1 MFIGRERE
9 LSKLNK
15 MYQSEMFEFTVLYG
29 RRRVGK
35 TTLIREFMRDKEGI
49 FYMSIEGTKKE
60 NLQGLSKAVL
70 SKNVLQQNTAQFR
83 DFEAL
88 LDYIDTL
95 AKTEKRMIIAID
107 EYPYLAASYPSI
119 SSMLQSH
126 IDNCW
131 KDSKLFFILC
141 GSSMSFMEEQV
152 LGYKSPLYG
161 RRTAQF
167 KIHPFT
173 FFEARKMLSDFS
185 KEEQAILYGVCGGI
199 PEYLSRVSAKLSVH
213 ENLTQLFFE
222 ESGRLFEEP
231 INLMKQELKEPMSY
245 HSIISAIAS
254 GASKVNEIATK
265 TGLET
270 SGCSNQLSSLI
281 SLGIV
286 CKETPIT
293 EPETSRKTLYRLA
306 DSMYVFWYR
315 FVRPNISS
323 ISRGVGE
330 QIYSSVVIHQLSDFM
345 GEVFEEICQQYLF
358 LPGIYET
365 LPFPVGKAGHWWG
378 NNPKK
383 KCQEEIDLMSVY
395 EDKVLIGECKWK
407 NEKVG
412 MSVIEKLLERGELFS
427 HKEKNYII
435 FSKSGFSGEVIE
447 YARVNENIRLV
458 DFEMMCGEGNA

>member
-9 LSKLNK
+9 LNKLNK
-15 MYQSEMFEFTVLYG
+15 MYQSEMFEFAVLYG

-70 SKNVLQQNTAQFR
+70 SKDELQQNSAQFR

-88 LDYIDTL
+88 LEYIDIF
-95 AKTEKRMIIAID
+95 AKTGNRLIIAID

-173 FFEARKMLSDFS
+173 FFEARKMLPDFS
-185 KEEQAILYGVCGGI
+185 KEEQAILYGATGGI
-199 PEYLSRVSAKLSVH
+199 PEYLSRVSMELSVH
-213 ENLTQLFFE
+213 ENLIQLFFE

-231 INLMKQELKEPMSY
+231 VNLMKQELKDIPFIKQVIAIMKGYVIDRDDVRQSMKVIQQVSKEVSEGKNFMIFPEGTRSRNGNQIGEFKGGSFKSATKAKCPIIPVAIIDSYKAFDTHSIQNVIVQVHYLEPMY
-245 HSIISAIAS
+245 YEEY
-254 GASKVNEIATK
+254 KDMKTTEIAEIVK
-265 TGLET
+265 NRIQET
-270 SGCSNQLSSLI
+270 IN
-281 SLGIV
+281 
-286 CKETPIT
+286 K
-293 EPETSRKTLYRLA
+293 
-306 DSMYVFWYR
+306 
-315 FVRPNISS
+315 NI
-323 ISRGVGE
+323 
-330 QIYSSVVIHQLSDFM
+330 
-345 GEVFEEICQQYLF
+345 
-358 LPGIYET
+358 
-365 LPFPVGKAGHWWG
+365 K
-378 NNPKK
+378 
-383 KCQEEIDLMSVY
+383 
-395 EDKVLIGECKWK
+395 K
-407 NEKVG
+407 NEK
-412 MSVIEKLLERGELFS
+412 S
-427 HKEKNYII
+427 N
-435 FSKSGFSGEVIE
+435 
-447 YARVNENIRLV
+447 
-458 DFEMMCGEGNA
+458 

>member
-1 MFIGRERE
+1 M
-9 LSKLNK
+9 
-15 MYQSEMFEFTVLYG
+15 
-29 RRRVGK
+29 
-35 TTLIREFMRDKEGI
+35 
-49 FYMSIEGTKKE
+49 
-60 NLQGLSKAVL
+60 
-70 SKNVLQQNTAQFR
+70 QQNTAEFR

-95 AKTEKRMIIAID
+95 AKTGDRMIIAID

-141 GSSMSFMEEQV
+141 GSSMSF
-152 LGYKSPLYG
+152 
-161 RRTAQF
+161 
-167 KIHPFT
+167 I
-173 FFEARKMLSDFS
+173 
-185 KEEQAILYGVCGGI
+185 EEQAILYGACGGI
-199 PEYLSRVSAKLSVH
+199 PEYLSRVSTKLSVH

-231 INLMKQELKEPMSY
+231 VNLMKQELKDPMSY

-306 DSMYVFWYR
+306 DSMYVLWYR

-330 QIYSSVVIHQLSDFM
+330 QIYKAVVLPQLNDFM
-345 GEVFEEICQQYLF
+345 GKVFEEICQQYLF
-358 LPGIYET
+358 LPGVYET
-365 LPFPVGKAGHWWG
+365 LPFPVGKVGHWWG
-378 NNPKK
+378 NNPQK

-395 EDKVLIGECKWK
+395 EDKLLIRECKWK

-412 MSVIEKLLERGELFS
+412 MNVM
-427 HKEKNYII
+427 
-435 FSKSGFSGEVIE
+435 E
-447 YARVNENIRLV
+447 YAKENENIRLV
-458 DFEMMCGEGNA
+458 DFEKMCEESN